1 MNRTFRWYYK
11 ERNILIL
18 LVVCFPF
25 GIYLMFKYTQ
35 WNPRFKLAVTGFYS
49 IITLTILVFLGVW
62 IFSLDQSG
70 VNTNIEAKYNCQEAT
85 NNSCLIEAVLTD
97 LEYLGNEDNLDVIP
111 HQSITIKYPETTLE
125 ITKTQTTS
133 INSYETYRSMAM
145 EMIKVLNMDEL
156 EELGYVHLDI
166 SYIGTYY
173 QNDIP
178 TTEILLTYR
187 FNINDYLGN
196 SWEKEGNTIFDNNI
210 IYNNDM
216 FDEDIN

>member
-1 MNRTFRWYYK
+1 
-11 ERNILIL
+11 
-18 LVVCFPF
+18 
-25 GIYLMFKYTQ
+25 MFKYTQ

>member
-1 MNRTFRWYYK
+1 
-11 ERNILIL
+11 
-18 LVVCFPF
+18 
-25 GIYLMFKYTQ
+25 MFKYTQ

-49 IITLTILVFLGVW
+49 IITVTILVFLGVW

-70 VNTNIEAKYNCQEAT
+70 VNTNIEAKYNCQEAS

>member
-1 MNRTFRWYYK
+1 
-11 ERNILIL
+11 
-18 LVVCFPF
+18 
-25 GIYLMFKYTQ
+25 MFKYTQ

-111 HQSITIKYPETTLE
+111 HRSITIKYPETTLE